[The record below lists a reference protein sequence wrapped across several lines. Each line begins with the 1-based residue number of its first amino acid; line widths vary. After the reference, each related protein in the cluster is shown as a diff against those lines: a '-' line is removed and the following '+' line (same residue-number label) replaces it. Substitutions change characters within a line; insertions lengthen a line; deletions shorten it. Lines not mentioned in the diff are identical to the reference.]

1 MAFCP
6 HCGKALPKNASFCYA
21 CGLPLESEK
30 LSAIHHDQTA
40 TLQSQSDLPPCRTIN
55 TIAEMEGYI
64 EELSVRANDSV
75 GAALKAQL
83 QVIRY
88 IQSPK
93 LYDSSFDLFFQS
105 IKKALRYA
113 ETPVMQDAIR
123 ERAAIMIQNYVF
135 FMYAKL
141 QFEIKVNRDHERQLI
156 EDASKMLAQSIADVA
171 QLATSMQSA
180 NKSVNRAV
188 VSEVV
193 IKNFFS
199 SVDTDKNENL
209 VTKFY
214 RWWAQERITQQKTG
228 EFLETIDQLTMKL
241 HKQRTVIGE
250 SDLVAGLIRR
260 YAEDMANYFYGGE
273 IESATSAITK
283 EKRQAEVRGGCAW
296 GGVFVISVI
305 WFIIRIIHKV
315 ILYGTVNTWFA
326 ADSTVDTSWLWKHWV
341 YTLIVGLVAYGI
353 MQINDKKE
361 LQSQLDEA
369 IKKRDDL
376 YQNYMK
382 IAEEFDE

>member
-1 MAFCP
+1 
-6 HCGKALPKNASFCYA
+6 
-21 CGLPLESEK
+21 
-30 LSAIHHDQTA
+30 
-40 TLQSQSDLPPCRTIN
+40 
-55 TIAEMEGYI
+55 
-64 EELSVRANDSV
+64 
-75 GAALKAQL
+75 
-83 QVIRY
+83 
-88 IQSPK
+88 
-93 LYDSSFDLFFQS
+93 
-105 IKKALRYA
+105 
-113 ETPVMQDAIR
+113 
-123 ERAAIMIQNYVF
+123 
-135 FMYAKL
+135 
-141 QFEIKVNRDHERQLI
+141 
-156 EDASKMLAQSIADVA
+156 
-171 QLATSMQSA
+171 MQSA

-199 SVDTDKNENL
+199 SVGTDKNENL